1 MTIAIAVSLVARLL
15 NSITGHVFCYSAIS
29 SSSVVL
35 ILPGFLVRKL
45 LSSWCSSAA
54 ANHLSV
60 QGSLELA
67 SKNYVTGSTKI
78 VFAIIYSLI
87 LGFSLTLGS
96 DLAFLMLPSFR
107 HQRDAMSAD
116 LASTVALAA
125 VFNPTNATSPVGSMN
140 GTFVLSQ
147 AIVPDE
153 PIVKYHYIMNGCYR
167 DPSWLWVLQP
177 VPWECLFFLVP
188 LFVLCLAC
196 LNGQPICS
204 WRVWVMVVIG
214 CCSFTGRFHIFCP

>member
-1 MTIAIAVSLVARLL
+1 
-15 NSITGHVFCYSAIS
+15 
-29 SSSVVL
+29 VL
-35 ILPGFLVRKL
+35 ILPGFLVRKHAEL
-45 LSSWCSSAA
+45 YLYLCCVCHSTHESVII
-54 ANHLSV
+54 V

-87 LGFSLTLGS
+87 LGFSLTMGS
-96 DLAFLMLPSFR
+96 DLAFLMLPAFR
-107 HQRDAMSAD
+107 AQRDAMSAD
-116 LASTVALAA
+116 LASTVGLIG
-125 VFNPTNATSPVGSMN
+125 VFSPTNATSPVGFLN

-147 AIVPDE
+147 AIGPDE

-167 DPSWLWVLQP
+167 DPGWPWILQP

-196 LNGQPICS
+196 LNGQGLRG
-204 WRVWVMVVIG
+204 WRIWPMVFIG
-214 CCSFTGRFHIFCP
+214 CCSFAGEFLPFPKLDSDILLTSSSYT